1 MYLDKILNAYIKI
14 FLIFKDKL
22 YIVNMNKTDF
32 KKKIL
37 IATPIHTDQLLLQY
51 VSTVFQLINNK
62 DTPFEVN
69 VFWRRGSLVN
79 RGRNELVGYFLESDY
94 DYIFFVDSDIIN
106 FADAFYGIATK
117 YIELEQLFPL
127 LVLGAIYPIKHFN
140 FDYIKNKEQISY
152 QNWQQIMLNYN
163 VNLKDLGINN
173 ENVIKEAEENNGLVK
188 AQSIGGGFMMI
199 SRHVINQMI
208 EKFPETEYKNFENDK
223 LVAKKNYNLFHS
235 FVEPNSK
242 FYLSEDYGF
251 CYQFIQM
258 GGTLLA
264 DISIPLS
271 HYGEHSYT
279 GSLYETLQLKGVGE
293 HQLHNQNDDNLESTK
308 D

>member
-1 MYLDKILNAYIKI
+1 MTETIL
-14 FLIFKDKL
+14 
-22 YIVNMNKTDF
+22 

-51 VSTVFQLINNK
+51 VSSVFQLINNK
-62 DTPFEVN
+62 ETLFEVN
-69 VFWRRGSLVN
+69 VFWRRGSLLN
-79 RGRNELVGYFLESDY
+79 RARNELVGYFLESNY
-94 DYIFFVDSDIIN
+94 DYIFFVDSDIVN
-106 FADAFYGIATK
+106 FVDAFYKIATK

-127 LVLGAIYPIKHFN
+127 LVLGAVYPIKHFN
-140 FDYIKNKEQISY
+140 FDYVKNKEQVSY
-152 QNWQQIMLNYN
+152 KKWQQVMLNYN

-199 SRHVINQMI
+199 SRHVLNQMI
-208 EKFPETEYKNFENDK
+208 EKFPQTEYNNFENDN

-235 FVEPNSK
+235 FIEPISK

-251 CYQFIQM
+251 CYHFIQM

-264 DISIPLS
+264 DISVPLS

-279 GSLYETLQLKGVGE
+279 GSLYETLQLKSASE
-293 HQLHNQNDDNLESTK
+293 SNNQNDDNHEPTTV
-308 D
+308 